1 MYEVRFDA
9 PAEKFIDK
17 AQSDIAK
24 RILDKIEE
32 LAKDPFP
39 RQACKVEGEKEN
51 VYRVRVGK
59 YRILY
64 AVFREK
70 SLVVITNIDNRGRV
84 YE

>member
-1 MYEVRFDA
+1 MYNIRFDSS
-9 PAEKFIDK
+9 AEKFIDK
-17 AQSDIAK
+17 AQRELAK
-24 RILDKIEE
+24 RILDRIEE
-32 LAKDPFP
+32 LASDPFP
-39 RQACKVEGEKEN
+39 RQATKVLGQTD

-70 SLVVITNIDNRGRV
+70 SLIVITDIDNRGRV

>member
-1 MYEVRFDA
+1 MYEVRFDT

-17 AQSDIAK
+17 AERGIAK
-24 RILDKIEE
+24 RILNKIGE

-39 RQACKVEGEKEN
+39 RQASKVQGGKEN

-64 AVFREK
+64 VVFKEQ
-70 SLVVITNIDNRGRV
+70 SLIAITDIDNRGRV